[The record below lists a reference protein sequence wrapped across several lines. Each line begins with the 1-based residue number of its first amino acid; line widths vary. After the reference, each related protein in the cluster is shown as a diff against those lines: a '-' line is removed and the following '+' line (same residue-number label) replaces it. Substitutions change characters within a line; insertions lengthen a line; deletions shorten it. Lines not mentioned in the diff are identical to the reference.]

1 MKYII
6 AVIKPFKLDEV
17 REALGAIG
25 VAGMTVSEVKGFG
38 RQKGQTEI
46 YRGAEY
52 STNMLPKVKL
62 EIAASDDLAP
72 QVVETIQ
79 QTASTEA
86 IGDGKIF
93 VLDLGDRHPHSH
105 RRDRRHRA
113 VRHRRD
119 FMTLRTLASGLAAT
133 GLTFVASTA
142 AIAQEAAEA
151 VPNPGNNA
159 WMMTAT
165 VLVMLMILPG
175 LALFYGGLTRSK
187 NMLSTMTQIGATA
200 SLAMLIWVMWGYSLA
215 FGDTTYEGTLGL
227 FVSGGSYFLSGMD
240 ASSTA
245 ATFTD
250 EVISKYVFVSFQM
263 TFAAITAALILGA
276 TAERMKFNA
285 VMAFVPIW
293 LTIVYFPIAHMV
305 WAGGGLLFEDGA
317 LDFAGGTVVH
327 INAGVSG
334 LVLAYLLG
342 KRRGCPSEPMPPH
355 SLTMTMIGTGLLWVG
370 WFGFN
375 AGSALEADGSA
386 GLAMI
391 NTFVATAA
399 AALTWMVIERAA
411 GHKGSALGFCSGV
424 IAGLVAVTPAAGN
437 SGPFGAILLG
447 IVSSAVCYIFVAKIK
462 AKFGYD
468 DALDAFG
475 IHGIGGI
482 VGAIGTAVVYQP
494 FLGGPGDGSTGVGEQ
509 LGIQTFS
516 VFVTI
521 AWAGIG
527 TLIAGLIVKTL
538 IGLRVPEETEVDGLD
553 IGEHGERAYN

>member
-1 MKYII
+1 MK
-6 AVIKPFKLDEV
+6 KLSL
-17 REALGAIG
+17 ALGALLISQP
-25 VAGMTVSEVKGFG
+25 A
-38 RQKGQTEI
+38 
-46 YRGAEY
+46 
-52 STNMLPKVKL
+52 
-62 EIAASDDLAP
+62 
-72 QVVETIQ
+72 
-79 QTASTEA
+79 
-86 IGDGKIF
+86 
-93 VLDLGDRHPHSH
+93 
-105 RRDRRHRA
+105 
-113 VRHRRD
+113 
-119 FMTLRTLASGLAAT
+119 LAA
-133 GLTFVASTA
+133 AP
-142 AIAQEAAEA
+142 

-159 WMMTAT
+159 WMMTST

-187 NMLSTMTQIGATA
+187 NMLSMLTQIGATA
-200 SLAMLIWVMWGYSLA
+200 SLAMIIWVMWGYSLA

-227 FVSGGSYFLSGMD
+227 FISGGSYFLAGTD

-250 EVISKYVFVSFQM
+250 EVISKYVFISFQM

-285 VMAFVPIW
+285 VMLFVPIW

-342 KRRGCPSEPMPPH
+342 KRRGWPQEPMPPH
-355 SLTMTMIGTGLLWVG
+355 SLVMTMIGTGLLWVG

-399 AALTWMVIERAA
+399 GGLAWMVIERAL

-447 IVSSAVCYIFVAKIK
+447 ILSSAVCYVFVAKIK

-475 IHGIGGI
+475 IHGVGGI

-494 FLGGPGDGSTGVGEQ
+494 FLGGPGDGSVALGAQ
-509 LGIQTFS
+509 LGVQVFS
-516 VFVTI
+516 VVVTI
-521 AWAGIG
+521 VWAGVG
-527 TLIAGLIVKTL
+527 TLIAGLIVKAT
-538 IGLRVPEETEVDGLD
+538 IGLRVTEEEEVNGLD
-553 IGEHGERAYN
+553 ISEHGERAYN

>member
-1 MKYII
+1 MTIRNLMR
-6 AVIKPFKLDEV
+6 ATAGAGTALFTATAAFAQDAATAAN
-17 REALGAIG
+17 EAGA
-25 VAGMTVSEVKGFG
+25 
-38 RQKGQTEI
+38 
-46 YRGAEY
+46 
-52 STNMLPKVKL
+52 P
-62 EIAASDDLAP
+62 IAAATA
-72 QVVETIQ
+72 ET
-79 QTASTEA
+79 
-86 IGDGKIF
+86 
-93 VLDLGDRHPHSH
+93 V
-105 RRDRRHRA
+105 
-113 VRHRRD
+113 
-119 FMTLRTLASGLAAT
+119 
-133 GLTFVASTA
+133 
-142 AIAQEAAEA
+142 EA
-151 VPNPGNNA
+151 VANPGNNA

-200 SLAMLIWVMWGYSLA
+200 ALAMLIWVMWGYSLA

-227 FVSGGSYFLSGMD
+227 FISGGSLFLAGTD

-250 EVISKYVFVSFQM
+250 EVISKYVFISFQM

-276 TAERMKFNA
+276 TAERMKFSA

-342 KRRGCPSEPMPPH
+342 KRRGWPQEAMMPH
-355 SLTMTMIGTGLLWVG
+355 SMTLTMVGTGLLWVG

-375 AGSALEADGSA
+375 AGSALEADASA

-399 AALTWMVIERAA
+399 GALTWMVIERAA

-447 IVSSAVCYIFVAKIK
+447 IVSSIVCYFFVAKVK

-468 DALDAFG
+468 DSLDAFG
-475 IHGIGGI
+475 IHGVGGI
-482 VGAIGTAVVYQP
+482 VGAIGTAIVYQP
-494 FLGGPGDGSTGVGEQ
+494 YLGGPGDGSTGTLAQ
-509 LGIQTFS
+509 LGIQSFG
-516 VFVTI
+516 VLVTL
-521 AWAGIG
+521 AWAAIG
-527 TLIAGLIVKTL
+527 TLIVGLVVKML
-538 IGLRVPEETEVDGLD
+538 VGLRVDEEAEVNGLD
-553 IGEHGERAYN
+553 ISEHGERAYN